1 MKIPDFRTLNIKKEN
16 KEALLKVTVKNWG
29 MEEKV
34 RVWEAIEMTSGSL
47 Y

>member
-1 MKIPDFRTLNIKKEN
+1 MKIPDFRTLNIKREN
-16 KEALLKVTVKNWG
+16 KKVLLKVTVKNWG

-34 RVWEAIEMTSGSL
+34 SVWEAIEMTNGGL